1 MRLPALALL
10 LAFAAP
16 ALACPEPPFNETVEL
31 GGTATWL
38 EGDDGCALDVRID
51 ANVRGSA
58 AMAHLRRRD
67 QGPPLELSF
76 RVDLSALIGQNLVQG
91 NDLVHAVSAQ
101 PAGSGDQRNATVFAL
116 SVFGNIAGTSR
127 TLGVFGACPAQPGG
141 QCQLSVP
148 LPTARPEVTLRLEE
162 GAGTGSLRLWV
173 DTPTSDAPTAVM
185 NGLDTLALGGI
196 ERLALGL
203 GNPSSGFL
211 AGQAG
216 RTVRF
221 DRIALADDQLAWISH
236 EAGEDANCPVGLP
249 LPANSVVA
257 GNTCSGSF
265 DLPSLASGS
274 TRNRSPAVLYSFA
287 LPEPRNGSFAV
298 TEPTPF
304 GAALFL
310 CETPC
315 GPATRCI
322 ATGDAG
328 NPLVFSQLQGTW
340 HLVVKAVGGPSGFCG
355 SYTVTHTGPLN

>member
-1 MRLPALALL
+1 MRLPALLF
-10 LAFAAP
+10 LACTAP

-38 EGDDGCALDVRID
+38 DGDDGCALDVRID

-58 AMAHLRRRD
+58 AMAHVRRRD
-67 QGPPLELSF
+67 QAPLLELTF
-76 RVDLSALIGQNLVQG
+76 RVDLSALTGLNVIQAFDV
-91 NDLVHAVSAQ
+91 VHAVSAQ
-101 PAGSGDQRNATVFAL
+101 PAGTGDQRTATVFAL
-116 SVFGNIAGTSR
+116 SVFGNVAGTSR
-127 TLGVFGACPAQPGG
+127 TLGVRGPCPGQPGG
-141 QCQLSVP
+141 QCTLSAP
-148 LPTARPEVTLRLEE
+148 LVSTRPEIALRLEE

-185 NGLDTLALGGI
+185 NGLDTVALGGI

-203 GNPSSGFL
+203 GNPSTGFL
-211 AGQAG
+211 AGQAT

-249 LPANSVVA
+249 LQVNSSVS
-257 GNTCSGSF
+257 GNTCNGSF

-274 TRNRSPAVLYSFA
+274 TRNPSPAVLYSFT
-287 LPEPRNGSFAV
+287 LPEPRNGTFAIA
-298 TEPTPF
+298 EPTPI

-328 NPLVFSQLQGTW
+328 NPLTFSQLQGTW
-340 HLVVKAVGGPSGFCG
+340 YLVVKPAGGPAACG
-355 SYTVTHTGPLN
+355 AYTLTHTGPLD

>member
-58 AMAHLRRRD
+58 AMAHVRRRD
-67 QGPPLELSF
+67 QAPLMELAF
-76 RVDLSALIGQNLVQG
+76 RADLSALTGLNAVQVF
-91 NDLVHAVSAQ
+91 DLVHAVSAQ
-101 PAGSGDQRNATVFAL
+101 PAGSGDQRTATVFAL

-127 TLGVFGACPAQPGG
+127 NLGVSAPCPGQPGG
-141 QCQLSVP
+141 QCTLSVP
-148 LPTARPEVTLRLEE
+148 LPVRPEITLRLEE

-173 DTPTSDAPTAVM
+173 DTPTSDAPTAVL
-185 NGLDTLALGGI
+185 NGLDTVALGGI

-203 GNPSSGFL
+203 GNPSTGFL
-211 AGQAG
+211 AGQAT

-257 GNTCSGSF
+257 GNTCGGSF

-274 TRNRSPAVLYSFA
+274 TRNPAPAVLYSFT
-287 LPEPRNGSFAV
+287 LPEPRNGTFAV

-304 GAALFL
+304 GVAVFL

-322 ATGDAG
+322 ATGAPG

-340 HLVVKAVGGPSGFCG
+340 YLVVKPAGGPAACG
-355 SYTVTHTGPLN
+355 AYTLTHSGPLG